1 MEDKPST
8 IYFCFILVI
17 FIFAYTFIFSLVFL
31 FFLFFHAFFFT
42 IFSSGGWSILANML
56 HPSKH
61 PEQQAMAAWAMGTAV
76 KNSYDFQLW
85 MLESDYSHP
94 SVLSLKKNK
103 KVYVEGGSDSNTG
116 GISVSSGSGNS
127 IGVESIDSSDNV
139 KTIDSSKNDRKD
151 DKINLTSMKK
161 ERKIS
166 HAVTLSSQNDT
177 DIQHN
182 NNVKKSNKNDEN
194 GGSNNNDNGITDAE
208 KIKLEKNSLFSD
220 QNVTGLQK
228 LVSLLIWSDYLQNRP
243 DFPENLNFFMS
254 NYSSNSSDI
263 KPNFDELQR
272 KVFYAISS
280 GARGNVEVQES
291 LLKIR
296 KNDLYRISDFM
307 KGFGDSEI
315 HGKNNENDDND
326 NSDNDNNDEDS
337 NDNDSNNIN
346 NIDNSN
352 DVSPFLAYITK
363 IAENETETKKNRKSK
378 SVSYDMLRKI
388 WTFISDMLEERYYI
402 RVNLPLLS
410 ELSEES
416 VNQLSSLNLFGDLFL
431 NEKWLNLSVLT
442 FFELYT
448 VLDENT
454 EIVTDVDINVSGEIG
469 EIGNIVNTETIDI
482 SSKRTIR
489 ALLKNVLMVIK
500 EVLTQEKKLVNYFLS
515 QIALD
520 ESFTF
525 LLDSIIEKN
534 DVRNEGII
542 EEAKSISLLLKSPQE
557 TKMFF

>member
-1 MEDKPST
+1 
-8 IYFCFILVI
+8 
-17 FIFAYTFIFSLVFL
+17 
-31 FFLFFHAFFFT
+31 
-42 IFSSGGWSILANML
+42 ML

-116 GISVSSGSGNS
+116 GISISSGSGNS
-127 IGVESIDSSDNV
+127 IGVESFDSSSGNT
-139 KTIDSSKNDRKD
+139 KTIDSSKNDKKD
-151 DKINLTSMKK
+151 DKINQNGMKK

-194 GGSNNNDNGITDAE
+194 GGSNNNSNGITERE
-208 KIKLEKNSLFSD
+208 KTDSEKNSLFSD

-307 KGFGDSEI
+307 KGFRDSEI
-315 HGKNNENDDND
+315 HGKNEKNNNNVNND
-326 NSDNDNNDEDS
+326 NSDNDNNNDENI
-337 NDNDSNNIN
+337 NDNDNNDISNIN
-346 NIDNSN
+346 NSN

-378 SVSYDMLRKI
+378 SVSFDMLRKI

-402 RVNLPLLS
+402 RINLPLLS

-416 VNQLSSLNLFGDLFL
+416 VNQLSSLNLIGDLFL

-442 FFELYT
+442 FFELYS

-454 EIVTDVDINVSGEIG
+454 EIVTDVDINISGEIG
-469 EIGNIVNTETIDI
+469 EMSNSVNTETIDI